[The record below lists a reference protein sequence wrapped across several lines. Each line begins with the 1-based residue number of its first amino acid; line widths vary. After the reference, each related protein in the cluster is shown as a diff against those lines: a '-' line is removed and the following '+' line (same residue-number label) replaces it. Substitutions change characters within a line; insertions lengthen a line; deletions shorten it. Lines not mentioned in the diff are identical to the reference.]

1 MVNNNFERADRGIL
15 IAPSILS
22 ADFSKMGIEVENVTE
37 AGADLIHVDVMDGAF
52 VPNITFGPK
61 MVNDVRPHTKLPL
74 DVHLMIENPWNF
86 IPQFAKAGADI
97 VTVHYEACGD
107 RLAETLSSIR
117 KLGVKSGV
125 AINPDV
131 PFEKI
136 ESVLSDCDLLL
147 LMSVFPGFGGQ
158 KFISSVMDKIKTAK
172 NYISSH
178 GLNVKIEIDG
188 GVNADNAAAIAGAGA
203 DILVAGSA
211 VFGKENRAAA
221 IKGLR

>member
-22 ADFSKMGIEVENVTE
+22 ANFSKMGIEVENVTE

-86 IPQFAKAGADI
+86 IPQFAKAGADLI
-97 VTVHYEACGD
+97 TVHYEACGSG
-107 RLAETLSSIR
+107 LAETLSSIR

-131 PFEKI
+131 PFGKI

-188 GVNADNAAAIAGAGA
+188 GVNADNAAAIAEAGA

>member
-1 MVNNNFERADRGIL
+1 MENNNLERADRGIL

-22 ADFSKMGIEVENVTE
+22 ADFSKMGVEIENVSE

-61 MVNDVRPHTKLPL
+61 MVNDIRPHTRLPL
-74 DVHLMIENPWNF
+74 DVHLMIEKPWNY
-86 IPQFAKAGADI
+86 ISQFAKAGADLI
-97 VTVHYEACGD
+97 SVHYEACGD
-107 RLAETLSSIR
+107 RLVETLSEIG
-117 KLGVKSGV
+117 KLGVKRGV

-136 ESVLSDCDLLL
+136 ENVLAECDLLL

-158 KFISSVMDKIKTAK
+158 KFITEVMDKIKTAK
-172 NYISSH
+172 NHISARK
-178 GLNVKIEIDG
+178 LDVKIEIDG
-188 GVNADNAAAIAGAGA
+188 GVNAENASSIKSAGA

-211 VFGKENRAAA
+211 VFGKEDRASA
-221 IKGLR
+221 IKALR

>member
-86 IPQFAKAGADI
+86 IPQFAKAGADLI
-97 VTVHYEACGD
+97 TVHYEACGD
-107 RLAETLSSIR
+107 RLAKTLSSIR

-131 PFEKI
+131 PFGKI
-136 ESVLSDCDLLL
+136 ESGLFDCDLLL

-158 KFISSVMDKIKTAK
+158 KFISSVIDKVKTAK
-172 NYISSH
+172 KYISSH

-188 GVNADNAAAIAGAGA
+188 GVNADNAAAIAEAGA

>member
-97 VTVHYEACGD
+97 ITVHYEACGSK
-107 RLAETLSSIR
+107 LAETLSSIR

-131 PFEKI
+131 PFGKI
-136 ESVLSDCDLLL
+136 ENVLSDCDLVL

-188 GVNADNAAAIAGAGA
+188 GVNADNAAAIAEAGA